1 MTHHF
6 RFGAISPEPLDF
18 SALQMKADSDPVGLL
33 CRCRKRYKAIAQ
45 GTRQLHWELLV
56 ACYAG
61 ALGIRKRPE
70 LFKDLLE
77 HDFFKQRTYAA
88 KINDVLRLALI
99 IGTDAEGTGPTYKNA
114 CYVAARLQPLFDQD
128 HEPEGVLG
136 MIEAA
141 GGLKRLHGEDEAPE
155 EAKRG
160 ASENAGGSG
169 DAENTNSA
177 VDGASSTSE
186 EQLKDRHQPLTPPD
200 DDKKIILHVVVT
212 KKMLL
217 KVLNSPFGSRAS
229 LIVEHVASDTA
240 WQRVEAHSTK
250 LIH

>member
-114 CYVAARLQPLFDQD
+114 CYVAARLQLPSDNYD
-128 HEPEGVLG
+128 ERCATTRMSGRR
-136 MIEAA
+136 A
-141 GGLKRLHGEDEAPE
+141 GGGR
-155 EAKRG
+155 
-160 ASENAGGSG
+160 
-169 DAENTNSA
+169 AE
-177 VDGASSTSE
+177 
-186 EQLKDRHQPLTPPD
+186 PD
-200 DDKKIILHVVVT
+200 Q
-212 KKMLL
+212 
-217 KVLNSPFGSRAS
+217 SQRA
-229 LIVEHVASDTA
+229 D
-240 WQRVEAHSTK
+240 
-250 LIH
+250 